1 MSKNNFWICGKHC
14 VKSAIIQKKREII
27 KVVSSKKEP
36 LLDKLKVKYQIES
49 KNFFIKTF
57 KNISHQNIAAYVSP
71 IKLEEFN
78 KNFDFEQ
85 INNLIILDNITD
97 TKNIGNILRSCHLF
111 KMDAVIVEK
120 RGFRQDSINMAK
132 SASGALD
139 TVNIITATNIAN
151 VIKILKEK
159 NFWITSVDMN
169 SEITIDNHKWANKNA
184 IILGSEKNGIRVN
197 IINKSDYVV
206 KIKTHHDDNVDSL
219 NISNVAA
226 ITLFNLYSSI

>member
-14 VKSAIIQKKREII
+14 VKSAIVQKKRAII

-36 LLDKLKVKYQIES
+36 LLDELKVNYQIES

-78 KNFDFEQ
+78 KNFDFDQ
-85 INNLIILDNITD
+85 INNMVILDNITD

-111 KMDAVIVEK
+111 KMDGVIVEK
-120 RGFRQDSINMAK
+120 RSFRQDSINMAK

-139 TVNIITATNIAN
+139 TVKIITATNIAN

-159 NFWITSVDMN
+159 NFWITSIDMN
-169 SEITIDNHKWANKNA
+169 SDISIENHKWAKKNA
-184 IILGSEKNGIRVN
+184 IILGSEQNGIRTN

-206 KIKTHHDDNVDSL
+206 KIKTQQDDIVDSL
-219 NISNVAA
+219 NISNVAS
-226 ITLFNLYSSI
+226 ITLFNLYNSN